1 MNLIHHTPSLTE
13 YPYSLW
19 RLRKDNPNVSFPD
32 NPTAADIA
40 PFNAYW
46 VTLTPQ
52 PEVDLRTHRVDEAPL
67 PTRRSDGSWE
77 QAWVV
82 RDATPEEASA
92 YDAANA
98 PQPDWDTFESIIL
111 QSPELKAFVAFAA
124 TKDPLTA
131 GAFPAAFFEAKR
143 GSYNSFQVTW
153 SELVRI
159 SPVEINVAESV
170 IAVAKGCHLPEAF
183 IQIVEDTVSR
193 IIDGTLETVK
203 YPDWETFESMVLQST
218 QVKDF
223 ITYASQQ
230 NPMIPATFFAAFFE
244 AKRSSYT
251 SFANAWR
258 ELTGMAPVDP
268 RVLASIVNVARS
280 CDLPEE
286 FVQILGQ

>member
-1 MNLIHHTPSLTE
+1 MNYVHATSTTVE
-13 YPYSLW
+13 YPYGYW
-19 RLRKDNPNVSFPD
+19 RLRKDNPSVLFSA
-32 NPTAADIA
+32 NPTAADLA
-40 PFNAYW
+40 PFNVYP
-46 VTLTPQ
+46 LTPVTP
-52 PEVDLRTHRVDEAPL
+52 PEVDLATHRVEEATPI
-67 PTRRSDGSWE
+67 RRNDGSWV
-77 QAWVV
+77 QAWTV
-82 RDATPEEASA
+82 RDVTPEEQAA
-92 YDAANA
+92 WDAANA

-111 QSPELKAFVAFAA
+111 QSPDLKTFIAFAA

-143 GSYNSFQVTW
+143 GSYASFRTTW

-170 IAVAKGCHLPEAF
+170 IAVAKGCHLPEVF
-183 IQIVEDTVSR
+183 IQIVEDTVSQ

-203 YPDWETFESMVLQST
+203 YPDWETFEGMVLRST

-244 AKRSSYT
+244 AKRSGYT

-258 ELTGMAPVDP
+258 ELTGIAPVNP
-268 RVLASIVNVARS
+268 KVLASIVSVARS